1 MDYNINY
8 IENEINE
15 TFNNIK
21 NHDIKNVISSIEDI
35 QVCSEKCI
43 FSIWDYFT
51 LSKYLESSL
60 RNFNFVWL
68 PNKNAESI
76 KKLTNLINKEEFDYD
91 INGNIK
97 SHFEMFIE
105 AMEEIAADTSDILN
119 IINHSK
125 YINLIEEINLV
136 NYNTDISIYNKYI
149 YSTIK
154 TGKPHLMAGILAYS
168 KDFLITDLLIKK
180 LNEIDSTKK
189 FKKLHHI
196 LNRIKLSNSNKNKE
210 ILLQIVSNLIGDDK
224 EKLEETSIAIKSF
237 LRYRTLFL
245 NDIVF
250 SIEKQKNK
258 DLYYNYKKI
267 S

>member
-1 MDYNINY
+1 
-8 IENEINE
+8 
-15 TFNNIK
+15 
-21 NHDIKNVISSIEDI
+21 
-35 QVCSEKCI
+35 
-43 FSIWDYFT
+43 
-51 LSKYLESSL
+51 
-60 RNFNFVWL
+60 
-68 PNKNAESI
+68 
-76 KKLTNLINKEEFDYD
+76 
-91 INGNIK
+91 
-97 SHFEMFIE
+97 
-105 AMEEIAADTSDILN
+105 
-119 IINHSK
+119 
-125 YINLIEEINLV
+125 
-136 NYNTDISIYNKYI
+136 
-149 YSTIK
+149 
-154 TGKPHLMAGILAYS
+154 MAGILAYS

-258 DLYYNYKKI
+258 DLYYNYKKV